1 MENNKEIF
9 DNLPK
14 NIKIKLFYIY
24 NEYSNLIFNED
35 SNIENQLK
43 KFKTIIF
50 ESSETEKLEVY
61 SIMNNINRFICFE
74 KLYSYLINN
83 IIMENNEIFFVH
95 LIMRK
100 LIYKLNSLLS
110 TSKIVNFSFISV
122 ILLKKIVND

>member
-1 MENNKEIF
+1 VENNKEIF